1 VTLTWLQ
8 EIQKY
13 EDTHS
18 GMNCEEDIIE
28 MEMWKCLLKVDT
40 QVEVTYNLY
49 SVLMMCTVER
59 IQGLQKYFL
68 KSLEVIKYFWCV
80 SNN

>member
-1 VTLTWLQ
+1 MALTWLG
-8 EIQKY
+8 EIQEY

-40 QVEVTYNLY
+40 QVEVTYSLC
-49 SVLMMCTVER
+49 SVLSICTVER
-59 IQGLQKYFL
+59 IQGLQKCIF
-68 KSLEVIKYFWCV
+68 KKPE
-80 SNN
+80 SN